1 MFHFR
6 SIESR
11 CFTLDQYK
19 ADVSMLKSFL
29 PGTQYVIETTNHSHF
44 QATAWKEIG
53 KKMSH
58 K

>member
-19 ADVSMLKSFL
+19 ADVIMLKTFL

-44 QATAWKEIG
+44 QATA
-53 KKMSH
+53 
-58 K
+58 